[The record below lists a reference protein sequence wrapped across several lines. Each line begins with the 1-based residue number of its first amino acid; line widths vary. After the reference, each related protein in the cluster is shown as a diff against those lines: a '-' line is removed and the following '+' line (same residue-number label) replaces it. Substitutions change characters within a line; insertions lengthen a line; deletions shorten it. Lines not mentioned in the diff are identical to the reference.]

1 MFNFPRTWWDRL
13 FISSHLKA
21 IKQTVNV
28 LSLERT
34 IWSISKIVIP
44 VWYVHDDQG
53 LDLNTQLSWSKIG
66 TYIGDFTNQ
75 PNRYKNTLNYL
86 VLWLIHQSVIPYIC
100 IMWLQ
105 YMCILGEFIWLM
117 TVRLMIYVTPPK
129 CIRHQEFIRLATASD
144 NIWRFC
150 RPPIMVDGC

>member
-13 FISSHLKA
+13 FISYHLKA
-21 IKQTVNV
+21 IKQTDNV
-28 LSLERT
+28 HSLERT

-53 LDLNTQLSWSKIG
+53 LDLNTQLSCSKIG

-75 PNRYKNTLNYL
+75 PNQYKKTLNYL
-86 VLWLIHQSVIPYIC
+86 VLWLIHHKCNTMYIYIC
-100 IMWLQ
+100 LMWLQ
-105 YMCILGEFIWLM
+105 YMCILGEFIW
-117 TVRLMIYVTPPK
+117 LMIYVTPPK
-129 CIRHQEFIRLATASD
+129 CIRHQEFICLATASD

-150 RPPIMVDGC
+150 KLMTVR